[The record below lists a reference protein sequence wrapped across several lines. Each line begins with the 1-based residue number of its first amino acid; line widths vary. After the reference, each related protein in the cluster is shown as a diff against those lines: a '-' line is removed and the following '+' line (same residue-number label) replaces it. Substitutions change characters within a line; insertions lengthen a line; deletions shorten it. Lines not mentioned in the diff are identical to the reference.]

1 MKFVSDINDE
11 IYGTIQLWEM
21 EDSDEDK
28 KDEIELQKAAGI

>member
-21 EDSDEDK
+21 EDSDEGGNINNG
-28 KDEIELQKAAGI
+28 EEE